1 MFNISTQEFEQ
12 LVHNAVDGLPKVHKD
27 KIINVGFFV
36 MDMPT
41 SEQAR
46 AAKLKPGNMLLG
58 LYEGVPLSKRGGNLK
73 LLPDTITL
81 FQIPIEMTSNSK
93 EQLIGQIKNTV
104 WHEVAHYFGLDHEK
118 IYSIQNRQ

>member
-1 MFNISTQEFEQ
+1 MFKISTQEFEQ

-81 FQIPIEMTSNSK
+81 FQIPIN
-93 EQLIGQIKNTV
+93 IC
-104 WHEVAHYFGLDHEK
+104 
-118 IYSIQNRQ
+118 

>member
-1 MFNISTQEFEQ
+1 
-12 LVHNAVDGLPKVHKD
+12 
-27 KIINVGFFV
+27 

>member
-1 MFNISTQEFEQ
+1 MFKISTQEFEQ
-12 LVHNAVDGLPKVHKD
+12 LVHNAVDNLPKVHKD
-27 KIINVGFFV
+27 KIMNVGFFV

-93 EQLIGQIKNTV
+93 EQLISQIKNTV

>member
-1 MFNISTQEFEQ
+1 MFKISTQEFEQ

>member
-1 MFNISTQEFEQ
+1 MFKISTQEFEQ

-93 EQLIGQIKNTV
+93 EQLISQIKNTV

>member
-1 MFNISTQEFEQ
+1 MFKISTQEFEQ
-12 LVHNAVDGLPKVHKD
+12 LVHNAVDNLPKVHKD
-27 KIINVGFFV
+27 KIMNVGFFV

-41 SEQAR
+41 LEQAR

-58 LYEGVPLSKRGGNLK
+58 LYEGVPLSERGGNLK

-93 EQLIGQIKNTV
+93 EQLISQIKNTV